1 MFTNQILILEF
12 FKVSDFL
19 TVWSYDSP
27 PQGYL
32 GSDWEYRILNSFS
45 IIVYSFTPVL
55 LKVWIANPKKMAKE
69 LLERAGDYRER
80 VPPCQAFPR
89 RLSHLQSAAVWG
101 FIPPPHT
108 PPQLSTHSEKM
119 PLPVVSS
126 SSGWIACLSVPSL
139 GICCLIPASFQE
151 ESAEW
156 RQFQA
161 DLQTAVVIA
170 NDIKSEAQEEIGDL
184 KRRLHEAQE
193 KNEKLT
199 KELEEIKSRK
209 YVNET

>member
-1 MFTNQILILEF
+1 M
-12 FKVSDFL
+12 
-19 TVWSYDSP
+19 
-27 PQGYL
+27 
-32 GSDWEYRILNSFS
+32 
-45 IIVYSFTPVL
+45 
-55 LKVWIANPKKMAKE
+55 
-69 LLERAGDYRER
+69 
-80 VPPCQAFPR
+80 
-89 RLSHLQSAAVWG
+89 
-101 FIPPPHT
+101 
-108 PPQLSTHSEKM
+108 
-119 PLPVVSS
+119 
-126 SSGWIACLSVPSL
+126 
-139 GICCLIPASFQE
+139 QE

-209 YVNET
+209 YVLKNQLCTYIFIENT

>member
-1 MFTNQILILEF
+1 MTNEDYF
-12 FKVSDFL
+12 YF
-19 TVWSYDSP
+19 WP
-27 PQGYL
+27 PN
-32 GSDWEYRILNSFS
+32 W
-45 IIVYSFTPVL
+45 
-55 LKVWIANPKKMAKE
+55 
-69 LLERAGDYRER
+69 
-80 VPPCQAFPR
+80 
-89 RLSHLQSAAVWG
+89 
-101 FIPPPHT
+101 
-108 PPQLSTHSEKM
+108 
-119 PLPVVSS
+119 
-126 SSGWIACLSVPSL
+126 CL
-139 GICCLIPASFQE
+139 QE

-209 YVNET
+209 YAAGSCHLCRGGAAFKSQFLIIEALEVCKSLWGSVFQQAALCCFQWSI

>member
-1 MFTNQILILEF
+1 MLL
-12 FKVSDFL
+12 
-19 TVWSYDSP
+19 
-27 PQGYL
+27 
-32 GSDWEYRILNSFS
+32 S
-45 IIVYSFTPVL
+45 IV
-55 LKVWIANPKKMAKE
+55 
-69 LLERAGDYRER
+69 
-80 VPPCQAFPR
+80 
-89 RLSHLQSAAVWG
+89 
-101 FIPPPHT
+101 
-108 PPQLSTHSEKM
+108 
-119 PLPVVSS
+119 
-126 SSGWIACLSVPSL
+126 SSGWIAPLSGPCL
-139 GICCLIPASFQE
+139 GIRYLIPAYFQE

-209 YVNET
+209 YVNQT